1 MPTHRKKRTR
11 VNRTREEVHNIIG
24 EFQASGLT
32 QIAFGKARG
41 INPNLLG
48 RWMRDERE
56 RATTRKKTSKSR
68 VIPVRIRR
76 PSAPTTPD
84 VSHGTVE
91 IVLANGRRL
100 RVPAGFDEDSL
111 LRLVNLL
118 EVTPC

>member
-1 MPTHRKKRTR
+1 MPKRKKKRTR
-11 VNRTREEVHNIIG
+11 VNRTREEIHNIIR

-32 QIAFGKARG
+32 KIAFGKTRG
-41 INPNLLG
+41 INPHLLG
-48 RWMRDERE
+48 RWIRDERE
-56 RATTRKKTSKSR
+56 RAPTPRKSSKSR
-68 VIPVRIRR
+68 VIPVRIR

-84 VSHGTVE
+84 ASHGTVE
-91 IVLANGRRL
+91 IVLSNGRRL